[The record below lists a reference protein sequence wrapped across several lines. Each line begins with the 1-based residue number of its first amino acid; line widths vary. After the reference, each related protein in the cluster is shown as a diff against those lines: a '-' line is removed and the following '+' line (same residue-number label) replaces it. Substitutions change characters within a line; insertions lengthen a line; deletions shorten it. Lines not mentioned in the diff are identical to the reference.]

1 MNKTTEKCKGP
12 FKEFLAHILPWKICW
27 YSLFSCVLTLTFI
40 LYKLESFFTFYL
52 NIAVGMSRERPA
64 DTYMW
69 AYMFGINGTVGD
81 SYQVLGN

>member
-27 YSLFSCVLTLTFI
+27 LFSLF
-40 LYKLESFFTFYL
+40 LYKLESCFTFYL

>member
-27 YSLFSCVLTLTFI
+27 LFSLF
-40 LYKLESFFTFYL
+40 LYKLESCFTFYF

>member
-27 YSLFSCVLTLTFI
+27 LFSLF
-40 LYKLESFFTFYL
+40 LYKLESCFTFYF

-69 AYMFGINGTVGD
+69 ATCLASMERWGTLIK
-81 SYQVLGN
+81 SLEISHI